1 VRDSTGP
8 KLSLESAFRHIRPS
22 QWGRRLTIHEVVSQP
37 SVAHHH
43 RGRVFAGLLLHIYTA
58 SGTVLAFL
66 IVLAAIDGR
75 VETALWIALAA
86 LVVDG
91 TDGMAARYLRVS
103 ETLPWF
109 DGARLD
115 DIVDY
120 LTYAFAPIVLLWTA
134 GYLPDGAAGGVVAAL
149 PLLASCYQFC
159 RTDAKTAD
167 HFFLG
172 FPSYW
177 NVIAFYVVVAEINTA
192 WTAALLVVCSILAF
206 VPIRYLYPS
215 RTRFFR
221 QLNLG
226 LTAVWFAMYA
236 VLLAQL
242 PDPAWWAL
250 ALSLSYLVYYA
261 GMSLYLTMI
270 LPRRPAK
277 VLSRE
282 AIAAELDDSR
292 DGDSCCLASAPR

>member
-1 VRDSTGP
+1 
-8 KLSLESAFRHIRPS
+8 
-22 QWGRRLTIHEVVSQP
+22 
-37 SVAHHH
+37 
-43 RGRVFAGLLLHIYTA
+43 
-58 SGTVLAFL
+58 VLAFC
-66 IVLAAIDGR
+66 IVLAAIDGHIER
-75 VETALWIALAA
+75 ALWISLAA

-91 TDGMAARYLRVS
+91 TDGMLARWLRVS
-103 ETLPWF
+103 ETIPWF
-109 DGARLD
+109 DGGRLD

-120 LTYAFAPIVLLWTA
+120 LTYAFAPMVLLWSG
-134 GYLPDGAAGGVVAAL
+134 GYLPDGVGGGVVASL

-177 NVIAFYVVVAEINTA
+177 NVIAFYVVVAKIDVA
-192 WTAALLVVCSILAF
+192 WTSILLVACSILVF

-221 QLNLG
+221 QLNL
-226 LTAVWFAMYA
+226 LFTAIWFATYA

-242 PDPAWWAL
+242 PDPDGWAL

-270 LPRRPAK
+270 LPRLPGK

-282 AIAAELDDSR
+282 AIAAELDD
-292 DGDSCCLASAPR
+292 

>member
-1 VRDSTGP
+1 V
-8 KLSLESAFRHIRPS
+8 L
-22 QWGRRLTIHEVVSQP
+22 
-37 SVAHHH
+37 
-43 RGRVFAGLLLHIYTA
+43 AGLLLHLYTA
-58 SGTVLAFL
+58 GGSVLALL

-75 VETALWIALAA
+75 IETALWIALIA

-91 TDGMAARYLRVS
+91 TDGMVARYLRVS
-103 ETLPWF
+103 ETIPWF

-120 LTYAFAPIVLLWTA
+120 LTYAFAPMVLLWT
-134 GYLPDGAAGGVVAAL
+134 GNYLPDGAGGVVVASLA
-149 PLLASCYQFC
+149 LLASCYQFC

-177 NVIAFYVVVAEINTA
+177 NVIAFYVVVAEINRT
-192 WTAALLVVCSILAF
+192 WTAVLLIACTILVF

-221 QLNLG
+221 EINLV

-242 PDPAWWAL
+242 PDPSWWAL
-250 ALSLSYLVYYA
+250 ALSVSYLAYYA
-261 GMSLYLTMI
+261 GVSLYLTMI
-270 LPRRPAK
+270 LPRLPGK

-282 AIAAELDDSR
+282 AIAAELDD
-292 DGDSCCLASAPR
+292 

>member
-1 VRDSTGP
+1 MSEP
-8 KLSLESAFRHIRPS
+8 A
-22 QWGRRLTIHEVVSQP
+22 VV
-37 SVAHHH
+37 HH
-43 RGRVFAGLLLHIYTA
+43 RGRVVAGVLLHLYTA
-58 SGTVLAFL
+58 SGSVLAFL

-75 VETALWIALAA
+75 IETALWIALVA

-103 ETLPWF
+103 ETMPWF
-109 DGARLD
+109 DGGRLD

-120 LTYAFAPIVLLWTA
+120 ITYAFAPMVLLWTG
-134 GYLPDGAAGGVVAAL
+134 GYLPDGPTGVVVASMA
-149 PLLASCYQFC
+149 LLASCYQFC

-177 NVIAFYVVVAEINTA
+177 NVIAFYVVVIEINPA
-192 WTAALLVVCSILAF
+192 WTAALLIVCAILVF

-215 RTRFFR
+215 RTRFYR
-221 QLNLG
+221 QINLV
-226 LTAVWFAMYA
+226 LTAVWFATYA
-236 VLLAQL
+236 VLLTQL
-242 PDPAWWAL
+242 PDPQGWAI

-270 LPRRPAK
+270 LPRLPGK
-277 VLSRE
+277 VLSQE
-282 AIAAELDDSR
+282 AIAAELDD
-292 DGDSCCLASAPR
+292 